1 MYSVRLIFFDLC
13 QETIIFDIK
22 SFVRIKINVYLC
34 KQKKIFFDLF

>member
-22 SFVRIKINVYLC
+22 TFGQIKINV
-34 KQKKIFFDLF
+34 

>member
-22 SFVRIKINVYLC
+22 SFGRTKINAYLC

>member
-22 SFVRIKINVYLC
+22 SFGRTKINAYLC
-34 KQKKIFFDLF
+34 KQKKDIF